1 MKSVE
6 VGNVILKS
14 HQVDIQHQLCRL
26 DVEHGHGNKETVKLY
41 STVLL
46 LDVI

>member
-14 HQVDIQHQLCRL
+14 HQVDIQLQLCRL
-26 DVEHGHGNKETVKLY
+26 DVDGNKETEKFY